1 MNHYPSN
8 PRRAFTLLEAMLS
21 IVIIG
26 IIAATLAPTIS
37 GAADGYAQASAARS
51 TTERIGYAMERIV
64 RLVRDIELDTASGN
78 LAADGDSVTL
88 ELSDGRGVVLDS
100 NRLLLLDGAGETVL
114 LCPDVDSF
122 TLEYIAD
129 DGKTATTAPL
139 AQRIH
144 VTITSGEF
152 VLACAVLPRVRMTP

>member
-1 MNHYPSN
+1 
-8 PRRAFTLLEAMLS
+8 
-21 IVIIG
+21 
-26 IIAATLAPTIS
+26 
-37 GAADGYAQASAARS
+37 
-51 TTERIGYAMERIV
+51 MERIV